1 MATNSKDDRLAVL
14 IDADNISN
22 KYLKCM
28 MEEIARYGNPTIKRI
43 YGDWTRPNLAGWKTL
58 LLDNALTPVQQ
69 FSYTSGKNSTD
80 SALIIEAMDILYSGE
95 IDAFCLVSSDSD
107 FTRLATRLREA
118 GKMVYGIGE
127 EKTPIPFVKACDRF
141 IFLEVLAAD
150 EAAETEEEV
159 VATSRKNSES
169 KNQRNNKQEK
179 NQQRRAIRQIDYP
192 LVQLIIQSIEDLCD
206 DNGWAYLGDLGN
218 LLVKKQPSFD
228 TRVYGY
234 KQLNKLLEALPYF
247 EMERRET
254 SSNFQNTRHVFVR
267 VKDSVLA
274 NIGTGHKLEFV
285 F

>member
-1 MATNSKDDRLAVL
+1 MANKTSDDRLAVL

-22 KYLKCM
+22 RYLKCM

-43 YGDWTRPNLAGWKTL
+43 YGDWTRPNLAGWKSL
-58 LLDNALTPVQQ
+58 LLDNAISPVQQ
-69 FSYTSGKNSTD
+69 FSYTTGKNSTD
-80 SALIIEAMDILYSGE
+80 SALIIEAMDILYSGD

-118 GKMVYGIGE
+118 GKTVYGIGE
-127 EKTPIPFVKACDRF
+127 EKTPNPFVKACDRF

-150 EAAETEEEV
+150 DEEESS
-159 VATSRKNSES
+159 ATPSRKSTENKAQRS
-169 KNQRNNKQEK
+169 KNGKD
-179 NQQRRAIRQIDYP
+179 QQRRAIRQIDHQ
-192 LVQLIIQSIEDLCD
+192 LVQLIIQSIEDLSD

-228 TRVYGY
+228 TRVYGF

-247 EMERRET
+247 EMERRES
-254 SSNFQNTRHVFVR
+254 SSNYNNTRHVFVR

-274 NIGTGHKLEFV
+274 NIGSGQKLEFI